1 MLGYSE
7 LGRQENPSSFDP
19 NCFVV
24 FSLQERL
31 FRLFYQK
38 QLLEVKSVKNKYQ
51 YISQYKYMLGERAKL
66 KENCELQ

>member
-7 LGRQENPSSFDP
+7 LGRQENPSSLDP
-19 NCFVV
+19 NCLVV

-51 YISQYKYMLGERAKL
+51 YISQYKNAWRARKAQGKL
-66 KENCELQ
+66 